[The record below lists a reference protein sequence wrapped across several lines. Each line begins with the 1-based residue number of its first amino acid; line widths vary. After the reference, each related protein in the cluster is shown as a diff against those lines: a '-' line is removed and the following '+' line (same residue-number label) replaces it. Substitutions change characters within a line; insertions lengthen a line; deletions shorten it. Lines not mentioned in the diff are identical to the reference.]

1 MAVDL
6 FSDPEGLFVRLG
18 RIGHVLYAL
27 NQFQSEAA
35 AAYLEVGDQYPD
47 TLRDVVAAVNQT
59 IISSVKSATAAM
71 GQLPSLAAA
80 TLVRMVTDDQ
90 PTLPASLPACIN
102 ELITQMRSSLDAVAA
117 CDVTAVATEFTAGN
131 VGDGVLVIT
140 TKRGDG
146 LVHENMFEEN
156 AKIICTADSYTL
168 TATEDSEPFTFR
180 GESAGSASPLDY
192 NWPEGSGANRTI
204 SPATPSVN
212 TVLVNGG
219 FETWS
224 SNAASYWTAA
234 VGAWNTNYLQSST
247 AHGGTYSVRFAAGGT
262 LSAFYQQFN
271 SASTGTGSRLS
282 VWTSY
287 AVNFWLR
294 TVTGTASTGV
304 LVCELVD
311 DSGTVINDEQGAA
324 NTFSVDL
331 TTLTTSWAAFSG
343 IFRLPRV
350 PPAVVRMR
358 MRLSTA
364 IASADVLLD
373 DLVMTPMIAAY
384 QGGPAMA
391 LFPGATA
398 FAIND
403 GWDIATT
410 NGRNGQDFLA
420 TWQAL
425 FDRLFGMRQMGLVLP
440 SSGSA
445 TVDDTLITY

>member
-27 NQFQSEAA
+27 NQFQSDAA

-59 IISSVKSATAAM
+59 ITGSVKAATASM

-80 TLVRMVTDDQ
+80 TLVRMVADDQ
-90 PTLPASLPACIN
+90 PTLPTSLASCVN
-102 ELITQMRSSLDAVAA
+102 ELVKQMRASSDAVAA
-117 CDVTAVATEFTAGN
+117 CDVTAVSAEFAAGN
-131 VGDGVLVIT
+131 VGDGVLVVT

-146 LVHENMFEEN
+146 LDHENLFEEN
-156 AKIICTADSYTL
+156 AKLICTGDSYTM
-168 TATEDSEPFTFR
+168 TATAGSEPFAFR

-192 NWPEGSGANRTI
+192 NWPEGSGANRTL
-204 SPATPSVN
+204 SPATTSVN

-219 FETWS
+219 FETWD

-234 VGAWNTNYLQSST
+234 VGAWNTDFLQSST
-247 AHGGTYSVRFAAGGT
+247 AHGGTYSVRFAAGAT

-271 SASTGTGSRLS
+271 SSSTGSGSRLS

-311 DSGTVINDEQGAA
+311 DAGTVINDEQGTA
-324 NTFSVDL
+324 NSFSVTLTVL
-331 TTLTTSWAAFSG
+331 TTTWVAFSG
-343 IFRLPRV
+343 IFRLPRI
-350 PPAVVRMR
+350 PPAVMR
-358 MRLSTA
+358 LRFRLSTA
-364 IASADVLLD
+364 IATADVLLD
-373 DLVMTPMIAAY
+373 DAVMTPMTPAY
-384 QGGPAMA
+384 PGGPSLA
-391 LFPGATA
+391 LFPGATPWA
-398 FAIND
+398 TGD
-403 GWDIATT
+403 GWDVATT
-410 NGRNGQDFLA
+410 NGRNGQSFLA

-425 FDRLFGMRQMGLVLP
+425 FDRLFGMRSMGLVLP

-445 TVDDTLITY
+445 SVDDTLITF